1 MSYIFSNN
9 GNNYT
14 FKKLDNMLIN
24 MSEKD
29 GNDVLIRERVD
40 GVPQYSWGS
49 ANCVVKANEAY
60 IFEHT
65 PISTQPFQ
73 GEWEWNDKAS
83 PGSYLVTTTITVY
96 LSVDIFNECESIEWV
111 VGKGYKVNVLIDN
124 TSLLSLPFIDT
135 LNNLVT
141 LTNYVLVEIGNEES
155 HTISAS
161 TNIPSLVC
169 LGGVKSIM
177 IVFEH
182 LVEVDSSSSS
192 GSS

>member
-1 MSYIFSNN
+1 M
-9 GNNYT
+9 
-14 FKKLDNMLIN
+14 
-24 MSEKD
+24 
-29 GNDVLIRERVD
+29 
-40 GVPQYSWGS
+40 
-49 ANCVVKANEAY
+49 
-60 IFEHT
+60 
-65 PISTQPFQ
+65 
-73 GEWEWNDKAS
+73 
-83 PGSYLVTTTITVY
+83 VTTTVTVY
-96 LSVDIFNECESIEWV
+96 LPVDIFNECESIEWV
-111 VGKGYKVNVLIDN
+111 VGKGYKVNISIDN
-124 TSLLSLPFIDT
+124 TPLLSLPFIDT

-141 LTNYVLVEIGNEES
+141 LTNYAIVEIGDEES